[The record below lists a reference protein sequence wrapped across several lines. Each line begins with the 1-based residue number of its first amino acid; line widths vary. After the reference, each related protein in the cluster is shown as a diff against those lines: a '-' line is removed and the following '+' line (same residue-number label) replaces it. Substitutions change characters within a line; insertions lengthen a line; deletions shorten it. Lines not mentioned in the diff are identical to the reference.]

1 MCTFAQLSISPSTCL
16 RNCVLSLDPDGK
28 NKDKAERD
36 IEKNKDRL
44 CESPIEKGMGMLLSF
59 SSISDETSVPTARI
73 GVGPNSLSLCHQ
85 AKGLRVWG
93 SVHVHVDFCEAFDTH
108 VCQHSTPAGA

>member
-16 RNCVLSLDPDGK
+16 RNCFLSLDPDGK

-59 SSISDETSVPTARI
+59 SSISEMRRPSQLPASASAQTRSRSVTKR
-73 GVGPNSLSLCHQ
+73 
-85 AKGLRVWG
+85 RV
-93 SVHVHVDFCEAFDTH
+93 
-108 VCQHSTPAGA
+108 